1 MLLAKHRPRNNFIKS
16 QRLKEM
22 SVKKAW
28 IACLL
33 VLFSLGSAAGSQAQT
48 TAGTEK
54 AIVALEEQWLQ
65 SQKTNNPDLVA
76 PLLADKFV
84 DTATDGKV
92 MNKAE
97 ALATA
102 KATKYVSAEYED
114 VKVTVFGD
122 TAIATGGFKAK
133 GTDASG
139 KTMDIHERWTDTW
152 VKMPSG
158 KWQCVAT
165 HGSTIKM

>member
-1 MLLAKHRPRNNFIKS
+1 MKKTML
-16 QRLKEM
+16 
-22 SVKKAW
+22 W
-28 IACLL
+28 CLI
-33 VLFSLGSAAGSQAQT
+33 VLISLGSAAWSQAQST
-48 TAGTEK
+48 GEIEK
-54 AIVALEEQWLQ
+54 AVAALEQQWLQ

-84 DTATDGKV
+84 ETSSDGKV

-97 ALATA
+97 ALAQA
-102 KATKYVSAEYED
+102 KATKYVSAEYQD

-122 TAIATGGFKAK
+122 TAIATGGFKGK

-139 KTMDIHERWTDTW
+139 KPMDVHERWTDTW

-165 HGSTIKM
+165 HGSTMVN